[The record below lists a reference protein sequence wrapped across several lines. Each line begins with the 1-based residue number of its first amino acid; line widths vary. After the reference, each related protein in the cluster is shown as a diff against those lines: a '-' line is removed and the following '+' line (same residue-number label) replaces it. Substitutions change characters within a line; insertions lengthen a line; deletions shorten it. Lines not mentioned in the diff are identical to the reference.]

1 MDVGKA
7 RKDYDAAV
15 ALHRQG
21 RLAEAESLYQAVRR
35 GFPNH
40 PGVLHGLGLIS
51 NTSER
56 YDEAAEYL
64 EGASKFAPQDASIRT
79 DLAVAFLKSGR
90 FEEALTNFRKVLTAR
105 PDDRV
110 SLAGVGSALNI
121 LGRPEEAG
129 AAFERLIELDQRNAA
144 AHFGLSEA
152 LLQRGRTDVARQS
165 LQRAIALEPKRAS
178 YHRASAELGAF
189 TSNDPRL
196 PALNDL
202 LHEEASLPDD
212 QKVELHFAL
221 AKAYDDL
228 SCYEEAFEHLARG
241 NAIKRSHVQYDE
253 AAVTKALHEIATAF
267 SKDVIDKREGE
278 GFESDLPIFIVGM
291 PRSGSTL
298 VEQILASHPDVFG
311 AGELLTVNE
320 LITGGLAGEYPTRTG
335 PLRKFS
341 EVYVKRLRALSPS
354 AKRVIDKLPANF
366 RHLGLI
372 HLALPGAR
380 IIHVHRDPA
389 DTCFSC
395 YSKLFLNGLNFTYD
409 LGELGRYYKMYE
421 KLMAHWREVLPPDVM
436 LDVRYETLAGDL
448 EGEARRIVAF
458 CGLDWDERCLRFY
471 ENPRAVRTLSQAQVR
486 QPLFTSS
493 IGRWRN
499 YQPWLGPLLEALR

>member
-1 MDVGKA
+1 MDAVKA
-7 RKDYDAAV
+7 RRDYDAAV

-21 RLAEAESLYQAVRR
+21 KLAEAEKLYRSVRR

-40 PGVLHGLGLIS
+40 PGVLHGLGLIG
-51 NTSER
+51 NASER
-56 YDEAAEYL
+56 YDEAAGYL
-64 EGASKFAPQDASIRT
+64 EAASKLAPEDAAIRT
-79 DLAVAFLKSGR
+79 DFAVALLKSGR
-90 FEEALTNFRKVLTAR
+90 YDEALANFRQVLSVR

-110 SLAGVGSALNI
+110 SLAGAGSALNI

-129 AAFERLIELDQRNAA
+129 AVYKRLIGLDARNAA
-144 AHFGLSEA
+144 AHFGLFEA
-152 LLQRGRTDVARQS
+152 LLQRGGAEEAKQS
-165 LQRAIALEPKRAS
+165 LERAIALDPKRAS
-178 YHRASAELGAF
+178 YHRASAELGGF
-189 TSNDPRL
+189 TDNDPRL
-196 PALNDL
+196 VALKDL
-202 LHEEASLPDD
+202 SRDEANLPDD

-228 SCYEEAFEHLARG
+228 SCYREAFEHLARG

-253 AAVTKALHEIATAF
+253 AAVAEALREIATAF

-320 LITGGLAGEYPTRTG
+320 LIAGGLAGEYPAQTG
-335 PLRKFS
+335 RLRKFG
-341 EVYVKRLRALSPS
+341 EVYTKRLRALSPG

-372 HLALPGAR
+372 HLAIPGAR
-380 IIHVHRDPA
+380 IIHVHRDTE

-421 KLMAHWREVLPPDVM
+421 KLMAHWREVLPPDVT

>member
-1 MDVGKA
+1 MDVAKA

-21 RLAEAESLYQAVRR
+21 KLAEAEKLYESVRR
-35 GFPNH
+35 GFPSH

-51 NTSER
+51 TASER
-56 YDEAAEYL
+56 YDEAAGYL
-64 EGASKFAPQDASIRT
+64 ETASKLAPQDAAIRT
-79 DLAVAFLKSGR
+79 DLAVALLRAGR
-90 FEEALTNFRKVLTAR
+90 FEEALANFRKVMLAR
-105 PDDRV
+105 PDDRT

-129 AAFERLIELDQRNAA
+129 AAYQRLIALDERNAA
-144 AHFGLSEA
+144 AHFGLFEA
-152 LLQRGRTDVARQS
+152 LLQRRQTEEAKKSLARA
-165 LQRAIALEPKRAS
+165 LALEPRRAA
-178 YHRASAELGAF
+178 YHRASADLSAF
-189 TSNDPRL
+189 TRDDARL
-196 PALNDL
+196 LALQKL
-202 LHEEASLPDD
+202 SQEEAGLPDD

-228 SCYEEAFEHLARG
+228 KRYGDAFEHLAKG
-241 NAIKRSHVQYDE
+241 NAIKRHHVQYDE
-253 AAVTKALHEIATAF
+253 AAVAGAMDDIAAAF
-267 SKDVIDKREGE
+267 SREVVQKREGE
-278 GFESDLPIFIVGM
+278 GFDSDLPIFIVGM

-320 LITGGLAGEYPTRTG
+320 LIAGGLAGEYPVRTG
-335 PLRKFS
+335 RLRKFG
-341 EVYVKRLRALSPS
+341 EVYTKRLRALSPT

-380 IIHVHRDPA
+380 IIHVHREPA

-421 KLMAHWREVLPPDVM
+421 KLMMHWREALPSGVM
-436 LDVRYETLAGDL
+436 LDVRYETLTGDL

-471 ENPRAVRTLSQAQVR
+471 ENPRTVRTLSQTQVR

-499 YQPWLGPLLEALR
+499 YETWLGPLLDALR

>member
-1 MDVGKA
+1 MDAAKA

-21 RLAEAESLYQAVRR
+21 KLAEAESLYQSVRR

-51 NTSER
+51 NASER
-56 YDEAAEYL
+56 YDEAAGYL
-64 EGASKFAPQDASIRT
+64 ESASKLAPQDAAIRT
-79 DLAVAFLKSGR
+79 DLAVALLKSGR
-90 FEEALTNFRKVLTAR
+90 YEEALANFRKVLSVR

-110 SLAGVGSALNI
+110 SLAGAGSALNI
-121 LGRPEEAG
+121 LGRPEEAS
-129 AAFERLIELDQRNAA
+129 AAYERLIALDARNAA
-144 AHFGLSEA
+144 AHFGLFEA
-152 LLQRGRTDVARQS
+152 LLQQGGAEEAKQS
-165 LQRAIALEPKRAS
+165 LKRAIALDPKRAS
-178 YHRASAELGAF
+178 YRRASAELGHF

-196 PALNDL
+196 VALKDL
-202 LHEEASLPDD
+202 LREEENLPDD
-212 QKVELHFAL
+212 QKVELRFAL

-228 SCYEEAFEHLARG
+228 SRYEEAFEHLARG

-253 AAVTKALHEIATAF
+253 SAVAEALHEIADAF
-267 SKDVIDKREGE
+267 SKDEIDRREGE
-278 GFESDLPIFIVGM
+278 GFESDLPVFIVGM

-320 LITGGLAGEYPTRTG
+320 LIAGGLAGEHPARTG
-335 PLRKFS
+335 RLRKFG
-341 EVYVKRLRALSPS
+341 EVYTKRLRALSPTS
-354 AKRVIDKLPANF
+354 KRVIDKLPANF

-409 LGELGRYYKMYE
+409 LGELGRYYKTYE
-421 KLMAHWREVLPPDVM
+421 KLMAHWREVLPPGVM

-448 EGEARRIVAF
+448 EAEARRIVAF
-458 CGLDWDERCLRFY
+458 CGLDWNERCLRFY

-499 YQPWLGPLLEALR
+499 YEPWLGPLLEALR